1 MHKEYQLNSAQ
12 NSIKSD
18 SIVNL
23 QGKMW
28 FNFQI
33 SRERENETCYCHK
46 LIWRATSIPQTNVS
60 KYLVIRTR
68 DMRRVLNFVWVRN
81 ELLDKEDIGKTG
93 LTKDPEAILIDP
105 NISSAVGVVI
115 QSIES
120 RERASHFSLLNQ
132 WVSSFSIVIVTVMLL
147 SLTFERER
155 EKERREI
162 FSLSWI
168 SQSCL

>member
-1 MHKEYQLNSAQ
+1 
-12 NSIKSD
+12 
-18 SIVNL
+18 
-23 QGKMW
+23 
-28 FNFQI
+28 
-33 SRERENETCYCHK
+33 
-46 LIWRATSIPQTNVS
+46 
-60 KYLVIRTR
+60 
-68 DMRRVLNFVWVRN
+68 MRRVLNFVWVRN

-132 WVSSFSIVIVTVMLL
+132 WVSSFSIVIVIVTVMLL

-155 EKERREI
+155 EKRDF
-162 FSLSWI
+162 FSLLDLTKLS
-168 SQSCL
+168 LARE